1 MTKQERLTE
10 LQLLRQEAQ
19 QSIKEL
25 TLLLAI
31 ANSSS
36 GISSFHP
43 SPYDIKV
50 AMVREKRYHISIKLD
65 SEKERLQRIEKEYA
79 KIEAMSEDEAET
91 YIKRYKLKQKGSDV
105 LLKTLEVISDMTPEP
120 IGGRLVRVN
129 DNFLK
134 YWLIVIAVGFII
146 FLIVM
151 GSSGNL

>member
-25 TLLLAI
+25 TQLLAI
-31 ANSSS
+31 ANSSF

-43 SPYDIKV
+43 SPYEIKV

-120 IGGRLVRVN
+120 MGGRLVRVN

>member
-25 TLLLAI
+25 TQLLAI

-43 SPYDIKV
+43 SPYEIKV

-65 SEKERLQRIEKEYA
+65 SEKERLQRIEKEYT

-91 YIKRYKLKQKGSDV
+91 YIKRYKIKQKGSDV

-134 YWLIVIAVGFII
+134 YWLTVIAVGFII

>member
-25 TLLLAI
+25 TQLLAI

-43 SPYDIKV
+43 NPYDIKV